1 MEAAGL
7 VIGIVPLAIELFKT
21 WKLVYETTVQFGN
34 AMIIIESLFCR
45 INTQRLLF
53 RGELK
58 GLVNAVGVGTEVA
71 EKMLADSKHP
81 EWKSASTKIAGYLGT
96 VDEEHFVRHARL
108 IMRQLE
114 VLKGRLGDLN
124 DVYSPRRRVCSLQSI

>member
-1 MEAAGL
+1 
-7 VIGIVPLAIELFKT
+7 
-21 WKLVYETTVQFGN
+21 
-34 AMIIIESLFCR
+34 
-45 INTQRLLF
+45 
-53 RGELK
+53 
-58 GLVNAVGVGTEVA
+58 VA